1 MDNKNDRKF
10 YWEVKDFMTSRNTHN
25 PIPTYTPKPS
35 IANQAKIILE
45 KKQNLPSKPLE
56 VNNTIMNAT
65 CQVIGKHQKQEAGYD
80 PKSQAFSKNSDVNS
94 FRGMNEGYWE
104 DFKSGLDALFTNRK
118 TYEPTPILTQ
128 QQASMN
134 AVLNKAASE
143 NKLTAD
149 QLNLER
155 LTSGKPL
162 TSSELLQR
170 IAAQNVKPGVPLT
183 PEQRRERDLAG
194 ELKREEGLEQ
204 MAQDDVEAEEVGSS
218 IVRTSDGREYGLKP
232 STLPTSTSP
241 APASVALG
249 KPATPGSDT
258 EGPPSSLS
266 GSPTSTGAFG
276 MSTPSF
282 GGDVSDKTKGLLAS
296 MDAKKASTP
305 SPTPTDKSA
314 EQRAARIAKAKA
326 EANQRRKEAKERSL
340 AYFETLHSA
349 KQGNER
355 PEFTASRAS
364 HMKRLQ
370 QDIERLGQ
378 T

>member
-25 PIPTYTPKPS
+25 PIPIYTPKPS
-35 IANQAKIILE
+35 IADQAKIILE

-56 VNNTIMNAT
+56 VNNTIMNAA
-65 CQVIGKHQKQEAGYD
+65 CQVIGRHQKQESGYD
-80 PKSQAFSKNSDVNS
+80 PKSRAFSKNSDVNS

-104 DFKSGLDALFTNRK
+104 DFKSGLDALFTNKK

-134 AVLNKAASE
+134 ALLNKAASE

-149 QLNLER
+149 QLSLER

-204 MAQDDVEAEEVGSS
+204 MAQDDVEAEEAGSK

-241 APASVALG
+241 TSTSPAPAPPPSPAPAPASTG
-249 KPATPGSDT
+249 
-258 EGPPSSLS
+258 
-266 GSPTSTGAFG
+266 TSQAQN
-276 MSTPSF
+276 SA
-282 GGDVSDKTKGLLAS
+282 DVER
-296 MDAKKASTP
+296 KKA
-305 SPTPTDKSA
+305 DM
-314 EQRAARIAKAKA
+314 ERRKA
-326 EANQRRKEAKERSL
+326 EANQRKKEQKERSL

-355 PEFTASRAS
+355 PQHTAQRVA

-370 QDIERLGQ
+370 QDIERLG
-378 T
+378 

>member
-25 PIPTYTPKPS
+25 PIPIYTPKPS
-35 IANQAKIILE
+35 IADQAKIILE

-56 VNNTIMNAT
+56 VNNTIMNAA
-65 CQVIGKHQKQEAGYD
+65 CQVIGRHQKQEAGYD

-134 AVLNKAASE
+134 ALLNKASSE

-149 QLNLER
+149 QLSLER
-155 LTSGKPL
+155 LASGKPL

-183 PEQRRERDLAG
+183 PEQKRERDLAG

-204 MAQDDVEAEEVGSS
+204 MAQDDVEAEEAGSK

-241 APASVALG
+241 SPASTALG
-249 KPATPGSDT
+249 KPETPGSDT
-258 EGPPSSLS
+258 GEP
-266 GSPTSTGAFG
+266 
-276 MSTPSF
+276 PSF

-296 MDAKKASTP
+296 MDAKKASTS

-314 EQRAARIAKAKA
+314 EQRAARKA
-326 EANQRRKEAKERSL
+326 EANQKRKEQAERSL
-340 AYFETLHSA
+340 AYFEALHDAKA
-349 KQGNER
+349 KQGKGER
-355 PEFTASRAS
+355 PEHTAQRVA

-370 QDIERLGQ
+370 QKIQGLG
-378 T
+378 